1 LVSATVVANRSRSYR
16 VGVATEHDRR
26 LRLFVVDAA
35 GDNWSELTAGETAAV
50 RIAASDLQQAR
61 RVRSRITDDVAV
73 ILDITVA
80 VAADFRSARNAMP
93 WVDGD
98 TLHYAGTIDGLA
110 GLVADIFM
118 ADVADG
124 VTFIP
129 ATPEQDV
136 AELAG
141 AALGRIARRLPLAG
155 AA

>member
-1 LVSATVVANRSRSYR
+1 MESGRGN
-16 VGVATEHDRR
+16 DRG
-26 LRLFVVDAA
+26 LRLFVADVS
-35 GDNWSELTAGETAAV
+35 GDNWDELTSGKTTPVRLTAP
-50 RIAASDLQQAR
+50 DLQRAR
-61 RVRSRITDDVAV
+61 RLRGRISDDVAV

-80 VAADFRSARNAMP
+80 VAADFRAARDAMP
-93 WVDGD
+93 RLADD

-129 ATPEQDV
+129 ASPEQDMQTV
-136 AELAG
+136 AD
-141 AALGRIARRLPLAG
+141 AALNRIARRLPLSG